1 MNRYLGYNIPMLF
14 MLCHF
19 ADDSSSESEKNIT
32 VGVVLGCISL
42 VFVCAFGILIT
53 LYCCTSGKKP
63 PTDDESSNDK
73 LDHSYAEDPSLN
85 YKNADIEEEEEHE
98 TTFNDNNEYQ
108 PPEVTPLLTQDDSTS
123 DN

>member
-1 MNRYLGYNIPMLF
+1 MILRCLDYNIATLF
-14 MLCHF
+14 IPCYF
-19 ADDSSSESEKNIT
+19 VDDSSSESEKSVT

-42 VFVCAFGILIT
+42 LFVCAFGILIV

-63 PTDDESSNDK
+63 PIDYKSSNDK

-85 YKNADIEEEEEHE
+85 YKNAEIEEEEQE
-98 TTFNDNNEYQ
+98 TAFNDNNEYR
-108 PPEVTPLLTQDDSTS
+108 PPEVTPLVTRDDSTS